1 MKKRTNKI
9 LLITFIVIV
18 LTMAIGSTVSIQY
31 YCRTKHPD
39 LLQLE
44 PED

>member
-18 LTMAIGSTVSIQY
+18 LTMIIGSTISIQY
-31 YCRTKHPD
+31 YCRTENPD

-44 PED
+44 PKN